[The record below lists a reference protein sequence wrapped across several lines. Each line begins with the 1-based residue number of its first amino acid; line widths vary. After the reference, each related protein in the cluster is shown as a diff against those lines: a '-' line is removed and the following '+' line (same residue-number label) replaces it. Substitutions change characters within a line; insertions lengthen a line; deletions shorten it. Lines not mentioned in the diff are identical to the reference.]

1 MATAAASILLAM
13 RLAIWWEGFTT
24 DELIAFWP
32 NTSIRSPEHFAEEN
46 LVSSLMV
53 QEDPARL
60 ALLKTCCPNK
70 KGAWAS

>member
-60 ALLKTCCPNK
+60 ALLKTGCPNQ